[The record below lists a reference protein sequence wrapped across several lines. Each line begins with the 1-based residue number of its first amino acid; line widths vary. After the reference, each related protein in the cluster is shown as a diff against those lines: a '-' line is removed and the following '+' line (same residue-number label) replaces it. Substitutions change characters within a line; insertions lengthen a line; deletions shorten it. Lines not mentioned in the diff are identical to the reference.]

1 VIGRVGRSGTSKVI
15 IQTDYPDDKNLNA
28 LKEGNYLRFSKY
40 LLGEYKRLKLP
51 PYVSIALIRTKSK
64 DLNASMSFLRDI
76 RSSVEAS
83 TNAQCIGPLPAP
95 LNKIKNLYRNY
106 LLIKDKDL
114 IETHKTISKINA
126 AIGKTIEDKKIQWS
140 IDLNPSDYS

>member
-1 VIGRVGRSGTSKVI
+1 
-15 IQTDYPDDKNLNA
+15 
-28 LKEGNYLRFSKY
+28 
-40 LLGEYKRLKLP
+40 
-51 PYVSIALIRTKSK
+51 
-64 DLNASMSFLRDI
+64 MSFLRDI